1 MSVGGDLVEA
11 SLWSPALS
19 PEGRGRSCLLLD
31 EAGAAHSLSTPEGFA
46 PNAPAPRVE
55 VAPLGA
61 MVAEPDSAVIRAG
74 LLERLAQDV
83 GAGIVSD
90 KIAYLTGD
98 ELPDSPFY
106 DRFEVLAVTNLRAKA
121 ISVELRSRGAGSVE
135 IKKRGAD
142 INPDDLRKS
151 LKLGGGGEQ
160 LTVIATRIEGRHRA
174 IICRRLAKNL

>member
-1 MSVGGDLVEA
+1 M
-11 SLWSPALS
+11 
-19 PEGRGRSCLLLD
+19 
-31 EAGAAHSLSTPEGFA
+31 
-46 PNAPAPRVE
+46 
-55 VAPLGA
+55 
-61 MVAEPDSAVIRAG
+61 
-74 LLERLAQDV
+74 
-83 GAGIVSD
+83 SD

-98 ELPDSPFY
+98 DLPNSPFY

-160 LTVIATRIEGRHRA
+160 LTVIATRIEGRH
-174 IICRRLAKNL
+174 CRRLAKNL